1 MNDFQKSPLSH
12 CNYYLKKGGFQFA
25 SCRYKQP
32 FNNNKNQ
39 FLTRVAMTSSKH
51 IETQAIHSG
60 RINDEQFGSLAT
72 PLYQTS
78 TFIFDSAQQG
88 AKRFAGEEE
97 GYIYSRLG
105 NPTTRQ
111 LEMRVAAMEQMEDA
125 AATATGMG
133 AVSGALLANL
143 QCGDH
148 IISSKAI
155 YGCSFALI
163 NHQLTRFGI
172 EVSFVD
178 MEDPQNIENA
188 IKENTKVIFLET
200 PVNPNLVVLD
210 IEKIA
215 NIAKKHDIL
224 SIVDNTFLTPV
235 LQQPGKFG
243 IDIVVH
249 SATKYLNGHGDVV
262 AGIICGSEEMIM
274 NIKMTALKDIG
285 ATISPHDAWLILRGI
300 KTLPIRMERHC
311 SNAQTIAEFL
321 ESHPAVSNVYYPG
334 LKSHPGNKYIGSQM
348 SGAGGVIAFEVKTDL
363 AGGADF
369 INQMKLFSIAVSL
382 GDAES
387 LIQHPASMTH
397 SPYSQEERA
406 EADISDS
413 LIRISVGLENKEDLI
428 GDLAQALASVKLE
441 NFHKDVA

>member
-1 MNDFQKSPLSH
+1 MSES
-12 CNYYLKKGGFQFA
+12 
-25 SCRYKQP
+25 
-32 FNNNKNQ
+32 KN
-39 FLTRVAMTSSKH
+39 

-78 TFIFDSAQQG
+78 TFIFENAQQG
-88 AKRFAGEEE
+88 ADRFAGEAE

-111 LEMRVAAMEQMEDA
+111 LEMRVAAMEGMEDA

-143 QCGDH
+143 SCGDH
-148 IISSKAI
+148 LISSKAV
-155 YGCSFALI
+155 YGCSFALMS
-163 NHQLTRFGI
+163 HQLTRWGI

-178 MEDPQNIENA
+178 MANPAEVEAA
-188 IKENTKVIFLET
+188 IKPNTKVMFLET
-200 PVNPNLVVLD
+200 PVNPNLAVYDLAV
-210 IEKIA
+210 IGKIA
-215 NIAKKHDIL
+215 QKHNII

-235 LQQPGKFG
+235 LQQPRKYG

-262 AGIICGSEEMIM
+262 AGIICGTNEMIM
-274 NIKMTALKDIG
+274 NIKMTVLKDIG
-285 ATISPHDAWLILRGI
+285 ATMSPHDAWLIMRGL

-311 SNAQTIAEFL
+311 SNAEKIAEYL
-321 ESHPAVSNVYYPG
+321 QTHESVSQVYYPG
-334 LKSHPGNKYIGSQM
+334 LKSHPGNKFIGTQM
-348 SGAGGVIAFEVKTDL
+348 KAAGGVIAFEIKSDL
-363 AGGADF
+363 SGGSDF
-369 INQMKLFSIAVSL
+369 INRMQLFSIAVSL

-397 SPYSQEERA
+397 SPYTQEERLA
-406 EADISDS
+406 AGISDS
-413 LIRISVGLENKEDLI
+413 LIRISVGLENVDDLLA
-428 GDLAQALASVKLE
+428 DLEQSLNMIKQASVVKS
-441 NFHKDVA
+441 VA

>member
-1 MNDFQKSPLSH
+1 MSE
-12 CNYYLKKGGFQFA
+12 
-25 SCRYKQP
+25 
-32 FNNNKNQ
+32 
-39 FLTRVAMTSSKH
+39 SKY

-78 TFIFDSAQQG
+78 TFIFDNAQQG
-88 AKRFAGEEE
+88 ADRFSGEAE

-111 LEMRVAAMEQMEDA
+111 LEMRVAAMEGMEDA

-143 QCGDH
+143 SSGDH
-148 IISSKAI
+148 LISSKAV
-155 YGCSFALI
+155 YGCSFALM
-163 NHQLTRFGI
+163 NHQLTRWGI

-178 MEDPQNIENA
+178 MANPAEVEAA
-188 IKENTKVIFLET
+188 IKPNTKVMFLET
-200 PVNPNLVVLD
+200 PVNPNLAVYDLAV
-210 IEKIA
+210 IGKIA
-215 NIAKKHDIL
+215 QKHNII

-235 LQQPGKFG
+235 LQQPKQYG

-262 AGIICGSEEMIM
+262 AGIICGCNEMIM
-274 NIKMTALKDIG
+274 NIKMTVLKDIG
-285 ATISPHDAWLILRGI
+285 ATMSPHDAWLIMRGL

-311 SNAQTIAEFL
+311 RNAEKIADFL
-321 ESHPAVSNVYYPG
+321 ESHQNVSQVYYPG
-334 LKSHPGNKYIGSQM
+334 LKSHPGHKYIGSQM
-348 SGAGGVIAFEVKTDL
+348 KAAGGVIAFEINSDL
-363 AGGADF
+363 AGGSEF
-369 INQMKLFSIAVSL
+369 INRMQLFSIAVSL

-397 SPYSQEERA
+397 SPYTPEERENA
-406 EADISDS
+406 GISDS
-413 LIRISVGLENKEDLI
+413 LIRISVGLENVEDLI
-428 GDLAQALASVKLE
+428 DDLSQSLE
-441 NFHKDVA
+441 LIK